1 MNETIARLL
10 SVLNVEIRIL
20 LFLLKHE
27 SNVVD
32 VALDFVD
39 GRASGEA
46 NLDRVEERLPHMVI
60 IDFRQQQFRV

>member
-27 SNVVD
+27 SSIFKG
-32 VALDFVD
+32 ALY
-39 GRASGEA
+39 
-46 NLDRVEERLPHMVI
+46 LMLLM
-60 IDFRQQQFRV
+60 